1 MSEKFELPPFVAPK
15 RCPACVCNEVPPPT
29 EPGYAEAY
37 MAGALATLG
46 LHMPLREWTNSLCPT
61 HFTFFVTFAGK
72 CADNQTKWREEE
84 AKK

>member
-1 MSEKFELPPFVAPK
+1 
-15 RCPACVCNEVPPPT
+15 
-29 EPGYAEAY
+29 